1 MAFKLF
7 PGNFLVCLK
16 NRICFYF
23 PFPQE
28 QPVKTNFWY
37 PNTSVPLQCSWS
49 GQLGFCVSQQ
59 QTSPE
64 DWAGLEVPDLPSLTQ
79 NGAVTLCNIYGF
91 IQPELCWDRS
101 CHSAKLNDKQNKNL
115 PAQRVCKSST
125 GIWRSLSQSYI
136 AGEKGLKHF
145 KCLFSFYF
153 SFNQNLEEQ
162 CKCSWKHWTME

>member
-1 MAFKLF
+1 MQSKLKVAFKLL

-79 NGAVTLCNIYGF
+79 NGAVTLCNVYGF

-101 CHSAKLNDKQNKNL
+101 CHSAKLNGKQEQKSACSKSLQKFHWHLEISL
-115 PAQRVCKSST
+115 PVLYSWWKRAEAFQMSVF
-125 GIWRSLSQSYI
+125 I
-136 AGEKGLKHF
+136 
-145 KCLFSFYF
+145 LFFF
-153 SFNQNLEEQ
+153 
-162 CKCSWKHWTME
+162 